1 MPEMRDPGRE
11 TGESEKRQFI
21 MEKVVRPSLTKGQ
34 IIKRI
39 LALLVTAVI
48 FGAVAAVS
56 FIFTQSAANR
66 MTGNKMIEPSVSI
79 PKDEPAETTAV
90 AESPLETTVAE
101 SEDIEEQ
108 VQAALENYHYTVDD
122 LNSLLGSLR
131 TEVQTAAKSI
141 VIVHSVQQEVD
152 WFDNPVETAGLYA
165 GAIIANTDQE
175 LLILT
180 PEAAVEKA
188 DSIKVTFNNGT
199 DVDGR
204 MKQKDTI
211 SGMAIVSVNTADVEE
226 SVLNSVKAMPL
237 GNSYTVKEGDLI
249 AAIGS
254 PAGIVHSV
262 DYDFVS
268 YILKN
273 TQMVDQQCRVLYSDI
288 LSDVDR
294 GTFLVNSS
302 GELIGWAME
311 SLESTSGE
319 GGAKRSVTEFMGIS
333 DYKGILEKLSNG
345 LGAPCFGIVGQE
357 VSDGMSAQGLPKGIY
372 VMNAVTDGPAYNAGI
387 QNGDII
393 TAVNNTQMT
402 LMKDFQNMVERL
414 ECGQL
419 INVIVERNGRDQY
432 TELEFQVTISA
443 R

>member
-11 TGESEKRQFI
+11 TGENEKRQFI
-21 MEKVVRPSLTKGQ
+21 MEKVVRPPLTKGQ
-34 IIKRI
+34 IIKCV
-39 LALLVTAVI
+39 LALLFAAVI
-48 FGAVAAVS
+48 FGVVAAVS
-56 FIFTQSAANR
+56 FIFTQSAAER
-66 MTGNKMIEPSVSI
+66 MAGNKTIEPSVSI

-90 AESPLETTVAE
+90 AESLLETTVAE

-108 VQAALENYHYTVDD
+108 VQTALENYRYTVDD

-131 TEVQTAAKSI
+131 AEVQTAAKSI

-188 DSIKVTFNNGT
+188 DSIKLTFNNGT

-211 SGMAIVSVNTADVEE
+211 SGMAIVSINTADVEE
-226 SVLNSVKAMPL
+226 SVLNSVEAMPL

-262 DYDFVS
+262 DYGFVS

-288 LSDVDR
+288 LADVDR
-294 GTFLVNSS
+294 GTFLVNTS

-319 GGAKRSVTEFMGIS
+319 GRAKRGVTEFMGIS

-357 VSDGMSAQGLPKGIY
+357 VSDSMSAQGLPKGIY

-393 TAVNNTQMT
+393 TAVDNTQMT
-402 LMKDFQNMVERL
+402 LMKDFQSMVERL

-432 TELEFQVTISA
+432 TELEFQVTVSA